1 MTPFYRINPR
11 WTGIFQSRGEG
22 CELFPEEGFR
32 GLIGP
37 SWVFQLGNSRQ
48 GLGGSEWWKNDA
60 TQWWRGMLNARLL
73 DATQQETGAMSPI
86 FFSAIF
92 WLAGRHHCLESIGN
106 NSCFDSLVF
115 GWLAVAGGFK
125 FRNLNNLRE
134 ASRRHHQLRL
144 WQIIQMSSCQIAR
157 KSDKA

>member
-1 MTPFYRINPR
+1 MPVS
-11 WTGIFQSRGEG
+11 GGG
-22 CELFPEEGFR
+22 CELLPEEGFR

-37 SWVFQLGNSRQ
+37 SWVFQLGSSRQ

-60 TQWWRGMLNARLL
+60 TQWWWKGML
-73 DATQQETGAMSPI
+73 DATQWETGAMSPI
-86 FFSAIF
+86 FFSSIF
-92 WLAGRHHCLESIGN
+92 WLAGWQGHHCLESICN
-106 NSCFDSLVF
+106 NSSFDSLVF
-115 GWLAVAGGFK
+115 GCQLAVAAGFK